1 MVLRDSGSEIDLAVA
16 RKIFS
21 GTRETTQL
29 NMRFER
35 SSYKTRHCQSDK
47 IRLFDGCDNSQTN
60 TLLTLTWRNGRIK
73 GNRPGL
79 YMIWVFALLL
89 KEP

>member
-1 MVLRDSGSEIDLAVA
+1 MDSGSEIDLALA
-16 RKIFS
+16 LKNYS
-21 GTRETTQL
+21 GMRGTTLL

-47 IRLFDGCDNSQTN
+47 IRLFDRCGYSQTN

-79 YMIWVFALLL
+79 YMICVFALSL